1 MIQREGWSTPMQG
14 TGNWAWRRQEGPETR
29 DRDLGSGQWPSHD
42 WCLIA
47 LALKGMDVNSAIAEM
62 FKMQDTRNKEVKLTA
77 QQMLDQ
83 EETYFATLKE
93 KKWMFALDDNNPA
106 CGRYMHGN
114 ARCTCAMRTPYS
126 CSAHLRS

>member
-1 MIQREGWSTPMQG
+1 MQG
-14 TGNWAWRRQEGPETR
+14 TGNWARRRQEGSETR

-114 ARCTCAMRTPYS
+114 ARCICAMRTPYS